1 MAIEARGAFVCCSV
15 ASTLAVGREMAEIG
29 LQEPQVS
36 HVGLVL
42 MLAALGVVTTPVP
55 GWWARSKCGLALVSQ
70 SMCLRSMRQER

>member
-1 MAIEARGAFVCCSV
+1 
-15 ASTLAVGREMAEIG
+15 MAEIG

-36 HVGLVL
+36 D
-42 MLAALGVVTTPVP
+42 LGFGAGGARCVVATPVP